1 MPAVDRRLL
10 RHTRGTRIFLVLS
23 AVTGTAQAALILI
36 QAWLLAGI
44 IADAFL
50 GGLALDRLRAPVLAL
65 AATLLGRAV
74 LAWVAEV
81 VAQRC
86 SAAVKSELRMRF
98 LDKIVAL
105 GPRWLTGERSGELTT
120 LATRGI
126 DALDDYFARYLP
138 QLVLVG
144 IVPLVVAARM
154 LAADWLSAVIV
165 VVTLPLIPVFMVLV
179 GLTTK
184 AATARHWETIQTLA
198 HHVLDVLAGIGTLKV
213 FGRSRAQVATIRR
226 LADRQR
232 RTTLATLRIAFLSSL
247 VLELVATLSVALVAV
262 SVGLR
267 LVDGR
272 LDLRTALLVLILA
285 PEAYLP
291 LRLLGAHYHASAEG
305 LAAADELFTVI
316 DHAAPP
322 PGELI
327 ADPAAAIVL
336 REVTVDGRE
345 TNPSTTPA
353 LSTHSAPVLDR
364 VSVVIEPGQ
373 VTGVVGA
380 SGGGKSTL
388 LGLLL
393 GTVRPDAGQV
403 LAGGIDLA
411 QADLDRWRRGVAW
424 MSQDPVLFAGTV
436 ADNIQ
441 LGTVVAD
448 SGRSAREAWVDVRR
462 AARAARVDVPL
473 DLVLGERGAGV
484 SAGQRR
490 RIALARAILRDAP
503 LLLLDEPTESVD
515 PATEQALLESLPGAF
530 AGRTVVLVTHRP
542 ALLQLC
548 DRVVHLDRTAVPA

>member
-10 RHTRGTRIFLVLS
+10 RHTRSTRTFLVLS
-23 AVTGTAQAALILI
+23 AVIGTAQAVLILL
-36 QAWLLAGI
+36 QAWLLATI
-44 IADAFL
+44 ITDAFL
-50 GGLALDRLRAPVLAL
+50 GGLELDRLRSPLAAL
-65 AATLLGRAV
+65 AATLLGRAA
-74 LAWVAEV
+74 LSWVAEV

-86 SAAVKSELRMRF
+86 SAAVKSELRMQF

-126 DALDDYFARYLP
+126 DALDDYFSKYLP

-144 IVPLVVAARM
+144 VVPLVVAARM
-154 LAADWLSAVIV
+154 LTADWLSAVIV
-165 VVTLPLIPVFMVLV
+165 VVTLPLIPIFMVLV

-184 AATARHWETIQTLA
+184 TATARQWATLQA
-198 HHVLDVLAGIGTLKV
+198 LAQHFLDVLAGIGTLKV
-213 FGRSRAQVATIRR
+213 FGRSRAQVETIRR

-272 LDLRTALLVLILA
+272 LDLKTALLVLILA

-291 LRLLGAHYHASAEG
+291 LRLLGTHYHASAEG
-305 LAAADELFTVI
+305 LAAADELFEVI
-316 DHAAPP
+316 EQDTPAN
-322 PGELI
+322 GNQV
-327 ADPAAAIVL
+327 ADPTGGIVL
-336 REVTVDGRE
+336 RDVTVRSRE
-345 TNPSTTPA
+345 TNP
-353 LSTHSAPVLDR
+353 LDDVSA
-364 VSVVIEPGQ
+364 VISPGR
-373 VTGVVGA
+373 VTGVVGP

-393 GTVRPDAGQV
+393 GTIRPDRGQV
-403 LAGGIDLA
+403 FASGIDLA
-411 QADLDRWRRGVAW
+411 SADLEQWRSNVAW
-424 MSQDPVLFAGTV
+424 MGQHPVLFAGTV
-436 ADNIQ
+436 ADNIS
-441 LGTVVAD
+441 LGTLTDELA
-448 SGRSAREAWVDVRR
+448 VRR
-462 AARAARVDVPL
+462 AAATARVDVPL
-473 DLVLGERGAGV
+473 DLLLGERGEGV

-515 PATEQALLESLPGAF
+515 PDTEHALLESLPDAF

-542 ALLQLC
+542 ALLELC
-548 DRVVHLDRTAVPA
+548 DHVIHLDRTAVAV

>member
-10 RHTRGTRIFLVLS
+10 RHTRSTRAMMLLS
-23 AVTGTAQAALILI
+23 VVIGTAQAALILL
-36 QAWLLAGI
+36 QAALLARI
-44 IADAFL
+44 IAEAFL
-50 GGLALDRLRAPVLAL
+50 GGLDLDGLRGPLAVL
-65 AATLLGRAV
+65 AATLLGRAA

-126 DALDDYFARYLP
+126 DALDDYFSRYLP

-184 AATARHWETIQTLA
+184 AATARQWETIQTLA
-198 HHVLDVLAGIGTLKV
+198 HHFLDVLAGIGTLKV
-213 FGRSRAQVATIRR
+213 FGRSRAQVETIRR

-247 VLELVATLSVALVAV
+247 VLEQAT
-262 SVGLR
+262 
-267 LVDGR
+267 
-272 LDLRTALLVLILA
+272 
-285 PEAYLP
+285 PE
-291 LRLLGAHYHASAEG
+291 
-305 LAAADELFTVI
+305 
-316 DHAAPP
+316 
-322 PGELI
+322 PGHEP
-327 ADPAAAIVL
+327 ADPTAGLTL
-336 REVTVDGRE
+336 RGVTVRGRE
-345 TNPSTTPA
+345 EAAGPGA
-353 LSTHSAPVLDR
+353 LDDVSLVIAPGR
-364 VSVVIEPGQ
+364 
-373 VTGVVGA
+373 VTGIVGP

-393 GTVRPDAGQV
+393 GTVRPDRGQV
-403 LAGGIDLA
+403 LAGSIDLA
-411 QADLDRWRRGVAW
+411 DADLERWRQNVAW
-424 MSQDPVLFAGTV
+424 LSQDPTLFAGTV
-436 ADNIQ
+436 ADNIE
-441 LGTVVAD
+441 LGASSDDVA
-448 SGRSAREAWVDVRR
+448 VRR
-462 AARAARVDVPL
+462 AAQAARVDVPL

-515 PATEQALLESLPGAF
+515 PATEQALLESLPAAF

-542 ALLQLC
+542 ALLELC
-548 DRVVHLDRTAVPA
+548 DHVVHLDRTAVAA

>member
-10 RHTRGTRIFLVLS
+10 RYTRGTRIFLVLS
-23 AVTGTAQAALILI
+23 GVIGTAQALLILL

-44 IADAFL
+44 IAGAFL
-50 GGLALDRLRAPVLAL
+50 DGLDLGRLRGRVIAL
-65 AATLLGRAV
+65 ACALLGRAV
-74 LAWVAEV
+74 LSWVAEV

-98 LDKIVAL
+98 LEKITAL

-126 DALDDYFARYLP
+126 DALDDYFAKYLP
-138 QLVLVG
+138 QLVLVTV
-144 IVPLVVAARM
+144 VPLVVAARM
-154 LAADWLSAVIV
+154 LTADWPSALIV
-165 VVTLPLIPVFMVLV
+165 LVTLPLIPLFMVLV
-179 GLTTK
+179 GLATK
-184 AATARHWETIQTLA
+184 AATARQWATLQTLA
-198 HHVLDVLAGIGTLKV
+198 QHFLDVLAGLGTLKV
-213 FGRSRAQVATIRR
+213 FGRSRAQVETIRR
-226 LADRQR
+226 LSDQQR

-272 LDLRTALLVLILA
+272 LPLQTALLVLILA

-291 LRLLGAHYHASAEG
+291 FRLLGAHYHASAEG
-305 LAAADELFTVI
+305 LAAADELFAVI
-316 DHAAPP
+316 EQAAPP
-322 PGELI
+322 RGGQLVAPAAGLVLRGVTVHGRPRDSGRPGEDRL
-327 ADPAAAIVL
+327 
-336 REVTVDGRE
+336 DGPE
-345 TNPSTTPA
+345 Q
-353 LSTHSAPVLDR
+353 PVLDE
-364 VSVVIEPGQ
+364 VSFVIPAGQ
-373 VTGVVGA
+373 VTGITGA

-393 GTVRPDAGQV
+393 GTIRPDRGQV
-403 LAGGIDLA
+403 LAGGIDLVT
-411 QADLDRWRRGVAW
+411 ADPGHWRRGVSW

-436 ADNIQ
+436 AANIR
-441 LGTVVAD
+441 LGDGGRGAAD
-448 SGRSAREAWVDVRR
+448 DAAVRR

-515 PATEQALLESLPGAF
+515 PGTEQALLESLPAAF
-530 AGRTVVLVTHRP
+530 AGRTVVIVTHRP
-542 ALLQLC
+542 ALLGLC
-548 DRVVHLDRTAVPA
+548 DQVIQLDRTAVPA

>member
-10 RHTRGTRIFLVLS
+10 RHTRSTRVFLVLS
-23 AVTGTAQAALILI
+23 AVIGTAQAVLILV

-50 GGLALDRLRAPVLAL
+50 GGFGLDRLRAPVTAL
-65 AATLLGRAV
+65 AATLLGRAA
-74 LAWVAEV
+74 LSWIAEV

-105 GPRWLTGERSGELTT
+105 GPRWLTGERSGELTA

-126 DALDDYFARYLP
+126 DALDEYFSRYLP

-154 LAADWLSAVIV
+154 LTADWLSAVIV
-165 VVTLPLIPVFMVLV
+165 VVTLPLIPIFMVLV

-184 AATARHWETIQTLA
+184 AATARQWETLQTLA
-198 HHVLDVLAGIGTLKV
+198 HHFLDVLAGIGTLKV
-213 FGRSRAQVATIRR
+213 FGRSRAQVETIRR

-272 LDLRTALLVLILA
+272 LDLKTALLVLILA

-291 LRLLGAHYHASAEG
+291 LRLLGTHYHASAEG
-305 LAAADELFTVI
+305 LAAADELFEVI
-316 DHAAPP
+316 EQTTPE
-322 PGELI
+322 PGHEI
-327 ADPAAAIVL
+327 ADPTAAIVL
-336 REVTVDGRE
+336 QDITVNSREARAIEDLSIVI
-345 TNPSTTPA
+345 PA
-353 LSTHSAPVLDR
+353 
-364 VSVVIEPGQ
+364 GQ
-373 VTGVVGA
+373 VTGIVGP
-380 SGGGKSTL
+380 SGGGKSTV

-393 GTVRPDAGQV
+393 GTIRPDSGR
-403 LAGGIDLA
+403 LFAGGIDLA
-411 QADLDRWRRGVAW
+411 KADLEQWRRNVAW
-424 MSQDPVLFAGTV
+424 MGQDPVLFAGTV
-436 ADNIQ
+436 ADNIK
-441 LGTVVAD
+441 LGTAASAD
-448 SGRSAREAWVDVRR
+448 HLAVRR

-473 DLVLGERGAGV
+473 ELVLGERGDGV

-490 RIALARAILRDAP
+490 RIALARAIHRDAP

-515 PATEQALLESLPGAF
+515 PETEQALLESLPEAF

-542 ALLQLC
+542 ALLELC
-548 DRVVHLDRTAVPA
+548 DTVIHLDRTAVPA

>member
-10 RHTRGTRIFLVLS
+10 RHTRSTRTFLVLS
-23 AVTGTAQAALILI
+23 AVIGIAQAVLILI
-36 QAWLLAGI
+36 QAWLLATI

-50 GGLALDRLRAPVLAL
+50 GGLELDGLRGPLAAL
-65 AATLLGRAV
+65 AATLLGRAA
-74 LAWVAEV
+74 LSWVAEI

-86 SAAVKSELRMRF
+86 SAAVKSELRMQF

-105 GPRWLTGERSGELTT
+105 GPRWLTGERSGDLTT

-126 DALDDYFARYLP
+126 DALDDYFAKYLP

-144 IVPLVVAARM
+144 VVPLVVAARM
-154 LAADWLSAVIV
+154 LTADWLSAVIV
-165 VVTLPLIPVFMVLV
+165 VVTLPLIPIFMVLV

-184 AATARHWETIQTLA
+184 AATARQWATLQTLA
-198 HHVLDVLAGIGTLKV
+198 HHFLDVLAGIGTLKV
-213 FGRSRAQVATIRR
+213 FGRSRAQVETIRR
-226 LADRQR
+226 LADQQR

-272 LDLRTALLVLILA
+272 LDLKTALLVLILA

-291 LRLLGAHYHASAEG
+291 LRLLGTHYHASAEG
-305 LAAADELFTVI
+305 LAAADELFDVI
-316 DHAAPP
+316 EQDTPAN
-322 PGELI
+322 GNQV
-327 ADPAAAIVL
+327 ADPRGGIVL
-336 REVTVDGRE
+336 RNVTVRGRE
-345 TNPSTTPA
+345 TNPLDD
-353 LSTHSAPVLDR
+353 LST
-364 VSVVIEPGQ
+364 VISPGR
-373 VTGVVGA
+373 VTGVVGP

-393 GTVRPDAGQV
+393 GTILPDRGQV
-403 LAGGIDLA
+403 LAGDIDLA
-411 QADLDRWRRGVAW
+411 SADLEQWRSNVAW
-424 MSQDPVLFAGTV
+424 MGQDPVLFAGTV
-436 ADNIQ
+436 ADNIS
-441 LGTVVAD
+441 LGKLAD
-448 SGRSAREAWVDVRR
+448 GLAVRR
-462 AARAARVDVPL
+462 AAATARVDVPL
-473 DLVLGERGAGV
+473 NLVLGERGEGV

-515 PATEQALLESLPGAF
+515 PETEQALLESLPAAF

-542 ALLQLC
+542 ALLDLC
-548 DRVVHLDRTAVPA
+548 DHVIHLDRTAVAV